1 MKIYIHTT
9 RSVVSAR
16 TSQRQILAS
25 CSYHGR
31 DGYGDAVN
39 VITSQLLQRF
49 NDFDLVKMNNITGAG
64 EVAIYRYGV
73 LTAVANI

>member
-39 VITSQLLQRF
+39 VITGQLLQRF
-49 NDFDLVKMNNITGAG
+49 NDFDLIKMNNMTGAG
-64 EVAIYRYGV
+64 EASIYRDGALTEVGGV
-73 LTAVANI
+73 

>member
-31 DGYGDAVN
+31 EGFEVALGI
-39 VITSQLLQRF
+39 ITGQLLQRF
-49 NDFDLVKMNNITGAG
+49 NDFDLIKTNNMTGAG
-64 EVAIYRYGV
+64 EASIYRDGA
-73 LTAVANI
+73 LTEVVNI